1 MMGRRPWNR
10 SLTFA
15 LIESTGVLVSE
26 VHAQHGTDGRGACK
40 EDKRCISSVAH
51 FSEMP

>member
-1 MMGRRPWNR
+1 MGRRPWNR

-26 VHAQHGTDGRGACK
+26 VHAQHGTDGHDACK
-40 EDKRCISSVAH
+40 EDKGCMISVQN